1 MNSSALRLSEKA
13 TLTWKIERPIKEAAR
28 LELRARYLQA
38 VRQKLIEMFGSGYEI
53 NAGIDKN
60 GDITAKVDDLKFSTF
75 IYNEEV
81 ITIIPVVTCP
91 SCEKEVFLG
100 AVNDLAEVGEA
111 LEEFKLGLRHLCR

>member
-1 MNSSALRLSEKA
+1 MNNSALRLSEKA
-13 TLTWKIERPIKEAAR
+13 TLTWKIERPMKEAAR

-38 VRQKLIEMFGSGYEI
+38 VRQKLLKMFGSGYEI
-53 NAGIDKN
+53 NTGIDKN

-91 SCEKEVFLG
+91 SCAKEVFIG

-111 LEEFKLGLRHLCR
+111 LEEFKLGLRHQCR